1 MKFTNLTGTPIT
13 IVDNKSKHMKTH
25 QIKASDKFIIIED
38 GEYVPV
44 TRIDSLPISRLK
56 NYNEVT
62 LSVVH
67 DDGKIDINILP
78 SQLNSIFPKIEDH
91 FYIVRYECIRF
102 FVNRNDVLFPS
113 EPYRYLNTSRGK
125 LELSDGKY
133 LSLCQNPFC

>member
-1 MKFTNLTGTPIT
+1 MKFTNLTGTLLT
-13 IVDNKSKHMKTH
+13 IVDNKSKHIKTH
-25 QIKASDKFIIIED
+25 QIKESDKFIIIED
-38 GEYVPV
+38 DEYVPV

-56 NYNEVT
+56 NYNEAT

-67 DDGKIDINILP
+67 DDGEIDTSILP

-102 FVNRNDVLFPS
+102 FVNRKDVLFPS
-113 EPYRYLNTSRGK
+113 EPYRYLITPRER
-125 LELSDGKY
+125 LETGGKY